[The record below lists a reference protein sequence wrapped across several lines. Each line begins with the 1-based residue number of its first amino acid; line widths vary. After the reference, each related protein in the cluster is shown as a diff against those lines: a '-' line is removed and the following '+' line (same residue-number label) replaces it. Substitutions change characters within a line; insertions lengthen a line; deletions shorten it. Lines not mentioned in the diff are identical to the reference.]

1 MFHAWWP
8 LEGKGETSFSPTS
21 PFHLKRFYLNI
32 FSIDFRVLLYH
43 GYKPLLCIFHSFS
56 LIYKLHSRISMYQVF
71 HTFIIKLIL
80 IKDWNSWHCAWPQ
93 LTGLKLH
100 KWTKNHLG
108 IIPRCNINPT
118 FSWWKFWNM
127 TCAPL
132 FWNWTLLNLVLS
144 KKLWTL
150 IPWWFCYKLTP
161 FLMMKLKL
169 YTIFFMKLKTLQ
181 FLHGFQ
187 FPMLDIIVGYVVHFI
202 DCLLIARHII

>member
-80 IKDWNSWHCAWPQ
+80 IKDFLFFLEFMALCMTTTYGPQ
-93 LTGLKLH
+93 VAQVNEKPFR
-100 KWTKNHLG
+100 NH
-108 IIPRCNINPT
+108 
-118 FSWWKFWNM
+118 S
-127 TCAPL
+127 
-132 FWNWTLLNLVLS
+132 
-144 KKLWTL
+144 
-150 IPWWFCYKLTP
+150 
-161 FLMMKLKL
+161 
-169 YTIFFMKLKTLQ
+169 
-181 FLHGFQ
+181 
-187 FPMLDIIVGYVVHFI
+187 
-202 DCLLIARHII
+202 

>member
-1 MFHAWWP
+1 
-8 LEGKGETSFSPTS
+8 
-21 PFHLKRFYLNI
+21 
-32 FSIDFRVLLYH
+32 
-43 GYKPLLCIFHSFS
+43 
-56 LIYKLHSRISMYQVF
+56 
-71 HTFIIKLIL
+71 LIL
-80 IKDWNSWHCAWPQ
+80 GFCFTMVINHYFVYFIHFPWFINYIHASQCTKSSTHSLSNWFWSKIFYFFWNSWHCAWPQ